1 MDEIDLVNDTARPR
15 PIFWRVLVQP
25 NVAKPMSKGGIA
37 LPDDTRD
44 SQDILNYIGR
54 IIDMGSLAYQ
64 HARLQGEVNMP
75 KVGDWVIYGRY
86 AGQVLSYKGTK
97 LLMINDDEVLGIA
110 PDPEALKIY
119 V

>member
-1 MDEIDLVNDTARPR
+1 MEPVDVVNDPNRPR

-25 NVAKPMSKGGIA
+25 NVAQSVSKGGIA

-54 IIDMGSLAYQ
+54 IVAMGKLAYT
-64 HARLQGEVNMP
+64 HARLQGEDDMP

-86 AGQVLSYKGTK
+86 AGQMLSYKGVK

-110 PDPEALKIY
+110 PDPDSLKIY